1 MFTEIFLMNVGGS
14 VQRPVSP
21 WRNQYIEICQQLEN
35 VFEITVLTK
44 GHNDRWVYALHP
56 SHISAFLIACVQ
68 AFSLCSRIIAVLKKR
83 CGFEKAMRF

>member
-35 VFEITVLTK
+35 VFEI
-44 GHNDRWVYALHP
+44 NCPY
-56 SHISAFLIACVQ
+56 
-68 AFSLCSRIIAVLKKR
+68 
-83 CGFEKAMRF
+83 